1 MTGNPLVGRLLGG
14 LLVAVL
20 LGGAAAAPAQAVDPV
35 RAPLTARD
43 KKTGPVSPDLVVKV
57 DVAGGRT
64 IAEVATRYGL
74 EVKSALLASRGIY
87 LVTAT
92 RPGDIANTK
101 TLAGLVKKLE
111 HDRAVVYAEPNV
123 ATQLDDNR
131 MHAWLAGSPGASTD
145 EGAAYLDQP
154 AAAGLSTAHALS
166 TGQGVTVAVLDTGV
180 DADHPALT
188 GKVFGGWDYVDD
200 DSDPSD
206 QRADPSSSLP
216 DEAYGHGTFVAG
228 LVALVAPQ
236 AQIMPERVLDGD
248 GNGNVFVVAQ
258 AILDAVAAGADI
270 VNLSCG
276 TVGNVASA
284 LLDEALKTARDKGAV
299 VVASAGNQGSSTPLY
314 PADSKHALSVSALDL
329 STGEVAGWASWGAWV
344 AVAAPGTDVVG
355 PVPDGSYAVW
365 SGTSMAAPQVSGQ
378 LALIRARS
386 PKLSPDAQTKAVEST
401 AQPVS
406 GKAVRY
412 GAVDVSESV
421 QKTAKKEKKEK
432 KLTTEAVSPR

>member
-1 MTGNPLVGRLLGG
+1 MTGNPLVERLLGG

-20 LGGAAAAPAQAVDPV
+20 LGGATAAPAQAVDPV
-35 RAPLTARD
+35 RTPLTGREKAA
-43 KKTGPVSPDLVVKV
+43 KVSPDLVVKV
-57 DVAGGRT
+57 DVAGGHT
-64 IAEVATRYGL
+64 IGEVAAQYGL
-74 EVKSALLASRGIY
+74 EVTSALLASRGIY

-92 RPGDIANTK
+92 RPGDVATTK
-101 TLAGLVKKLE
+101 TLAGLVKTLQ
-111 HDRAVVYAEPNV
+111 HDHAVVYAEPNV

-131 MHAWLAGSPGASTD
+131 MHAWLAGGPAAGTD
-145 EGAAYLDQP
+145 ESAAYLEQP
-154 AAAGLSTAHALS
+154 AAAGLGTAHALS

-180 DADHPALT
+180 DAGHPALT
-188 GKVFGGWDYVDD
+188 GKVSGGWDYVDD

-206 QRADPSSSLP
+206 QPAAPGNPLP
-216 DEAYGHGTFVAG
+216 DQAYGHGTFVAG

-236 AQIMPERVLDGD
+236 ARIMPERVLDGE

-258 AILDAVAAGADI
+258 AILDAVAAGADV

-284 LLDEALKTARDKGAV
+284 LLDEALKTARATGVV

-329 STGEVAGWASWGAWV
+329 STGEVAGYASWGTWV
-344 AVAAPGTDVVG
+344 AVAAPGTDVIG
-355 PVPDGSYAVW
+355 PVPGGGYAVW

-386 PKLSPDAQTKAVEST
+386 PKLNPDAQAQAVEST

-406 GKAVRY
+406 GNTVRY
-412 GAVDVSESV
+412 GAVDVSASLE
-421 QKTAKKEKKEK
+421 KTIKTKKAMKKEAPSE
-432 KLTTEAVSPR
+432 R